1 MNLEEKIKQTKPFR
15 NHYHKAAVNLI
26 YTGKWI
32 LQIHAEIFKSY
43 KLTLQQY
50 NILRILRGQY
60 PKFITVKLIRE
71 RMLDKM
77 SDASRIVEG
86 LRKKGLLERNI
97 RDTDRRKVNVLITD
111 KGLHLLSRI
120 DKENERMD
128 NFLSALNEEECIQLC
143 NLLDKLSS

>member
-1 MNLEEKIKQTKPFR
+1 MKLEEKIKQTRPFR
-15 NHYHKAAVNLI
+15 NNYHKAAVNLI
-26 YTGKWI
+26 YSGKWI
-32 LQIHAEIFKSY
+32 LQIHAEIFKRY
-43 KLTLQQY
+43 KLTIQQY

-60 PKFITVKLIRE
+60 PKGITVKLIRE

-97 RDTDRRKVNVLITD
+97 RQTDRRKVNVLITD

-120 DKENERMD
+120 DNENGRMD
-128 NFLSALNEEECIQLC
+128 NFLSALTEEECSQLC